1 MNMPEENKINIYKS
15 YVFKYSETSQ
25 NEESVEFYFEKME
38 SIFEHLDKN
47 DSQIKD
53 DILDSLENLRLEL
66 KNGTL
71 R

>member
-15 YVFKYSETSQ
+15 YMLKYSETSQ
-25 NEESVEFYFEKME
+25 NEESVEYYFEKME
-38 SIFEHLDKN
+38 SILEHLEN
-47 DSQIKD
+47 DSRINE